1 MKMMNRSNKKRHN
14 PLKPSRIIFLIVLLA
29 SNTLAWFI
37 YATKVD
43 TNVTVHVRAWNVVFE
58 AGENQVTNVINVP
71 VSDIYPGM
79 DDYEYEINAYNRSE
93 VDASISYQV
102 LRANILGTEIISKE
116 EKRTLGLTVDEQ
128 EDVSA
133 AQLEAMLANSYPF
146 SITISTSSNTIE
158 LGDGVASFMLS
169 VDWPYENNQ
178 DDVDTYWGSLAYQYK
193 ESNPTLP
200 SISLKIKITITQA
213 PDSAD

>member
-1 MKMMNRSNKKRHN
+1 MMNRNNKKRHN
-14 PLKPSRIIFLIVLLA
+14 PLKPSRIVFLIVLIA

-43 TNVTVHVRAWNVVFE
+43 TNVSVHVRAWNVVFE
-58 AGENQVTNVINVP
+58 AGENEVTNMINVP

-116 EKRTLGLTVDEQ
+116 EKRALGLAVDEQ

-133 AQLEAMLANSYPF
+133 AQLETMLANSYPF
-146 SITISTSSNTIE
+146 SITISTSSDTIE
-158 LGDGVASFMLS
+158 LGDGVETFTLS
-169 VDWPYENNQ
+169 VAWPYENNQ

-193 ESNPTLP
+193 ESNPSLP
-200 SISLKIKITITQA
+200 SITLKIKITITQA

>member
-1 MKMMNRSNKKRHN
+1 MMDRNSKKRRRL
-14 PLKPSRIIFLIVLLA
+14 LKPSRIVFLIVLLA

-43 TNVTVHVRAWNVVFE
+43 TNVSVHVRAWNVVFE
-58 AGENQVTNVINVP
+58 AGENQVSNVINVP

-116 EKRTLGLTVDEQ
+116 EKRTLGLTIDEQ

-133 AQLEAMLANSYPF
+133 AQLETMLANSYPF
-146 SITISTSSNTIE
+146 SITISTSSDTIE
-158 LGDGVASFMLS
+158 LGDGVETFTLS
-169 VDWPYENNQ
+169 VEWPYENNQ
-178 DDVDTYWGSLAYQYK
+178 DEVDTYWGSLAYQYK

-200 SISLKIKITITQA
+200 SITLKIKITITQS